1 MDVLRNNT
9 TSYIDKGFN
18 SKNSPFIAAN
28 LHKYPY
34 FFPLKNL
41 TFIQNLLSFNN
52 LQKTKKPLG
61 YLLIFS

>member
-34 FFPLKNL
+34 FFPLKKPDFYTKSTIFQQL
-41 TFIQNLLSFNN
+41 
-52 LQKTKKPLG
+52 TKKQRNL
-61 YLLIFS
+61 